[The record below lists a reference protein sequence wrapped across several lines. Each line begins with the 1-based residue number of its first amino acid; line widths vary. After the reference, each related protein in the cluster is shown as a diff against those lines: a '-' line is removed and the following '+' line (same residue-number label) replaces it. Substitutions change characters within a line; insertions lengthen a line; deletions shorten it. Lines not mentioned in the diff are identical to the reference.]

1 MSVCKKISHSLL
13 RDCGNPY
20 IEVIVLKKKLL
31 FLGSYVLVAML
42 ATVVTLTMVYFT
54 PGMKVTKLEQLEQ
67 LIEEKFVG
75 EADMTALADAAAIA
89 MLEATDDRWSYY
101 VPASEYESYQEQ
113 KENAYVGIGIT
124 IQAVEGGFAI
134 IQVNPEG
141 PAAEAGLELGD
152 IIIAVAEQDVR
163 EATSETVRNL
173 VRGEEGTF
181 VTMTVLRQG
190 DHRSVSVERRKVKTA
205 VASHEMLENNI
216 GRVTILN
223 FDGRCAEET
232 IAAIETLLENG
243 AEKLIFDVRY
253 NPGGFADEMVQ
264 VLDYL
269 LPEGDLFRTVSYDGV
284 EHVDTSDAACLELPM
299 AVLVNSGSYS
309 AAEFFAAALRDYDAA
324 VIVGEQTSGKGFYQ
338 NSFQLVDGSAVSLS
352 VGKYFTPAGNSLEGV
367 GITPDRVVALSEE
380 ADNDLYY
387 GLLAHEEDTQLH
399 EAIKLLK

>member
-1 MSVCKKISHSLL
+1 M
-13 RDCGNPY
+13 
-20 IEVIVLKKKLL
+20 KKKLL
-31 FLGSYVLVAML
+31 FFGSYVLVAML

-75 EADMTALADAAAIA
+75 EADMTALSDAAAIA
-89 MLEATDDRWSYY
+89 MLDATGDRWSYY

-152 IIIAVAEQDVR
+152 IIIAVADQDVR
-163 EATSETVRNL
+163 EATSETVRDL

-216 GRVTILN
+216 GLVTILN

-232 IAAIETLLENG
+232 IAAIQTLVENG

-253 NPGGFADEMVQ
+253 NPGGFADEMVK

-284 EHVDTSDAACLELPM
+284 EHVDTSDAGCLELPM
-299 AVLVNSGSYS
+299 AVLVNNGSYS

-367 GITPDRVVALSEE
+367 GITPDRVVALTEE

-387 GLLAHEEDTQLH
+387 GLLAHEEDTQLR